1 MSQQEINNTS
11 VTIFASV
18 VAGLGL
24 LAWLKVPDNFKS
36 VSATIFFSGVS
47 MAICS
52 KVTSEQNNRDLQ
64 YILKGCF
71 EKESQLSQDI
81 ERLGEANAA
90 LLETNTLQST
100 TIENYQLQ
108 LDKNAETI
116 RHFDFI
122 LAKARENEQ
131 TAKRMLFE
139 HQSALDNRFTH
150 FVDEHLRKS
159 LATLDDC
166 VERAYTALVDK
177 VDSYLAKSN
186 YESIHQELDAYKD
199 RLVQCYENHISM
211 IDNHTELDPIEISS
225 VADAIKKSENV
236 TKLSVQILEEIS
248 ALRVKFRNVLNVD
261 ERRTLQEL
269 SECQPYLVKKS
280 TAIESVREQAS
291 HDQSIIDRLEALVND
306 QSSAIDS
313 DLKDAVQQIEKL
325 NERVAE
331 LSKPQNWKFALSHE
345 LKAGNILIEFFNQ
358 QRIILDRS
366 HYMGDKYEVDLY
378 FHTDRNKRVIVPKEL
393 NEYSDQLM
401 QVCRTL
407 EPVTFKYDSEAGL
420 MVAHLVM
427 AKRPKKESTSSD
439 IDKIWIPSTKFESYV
454 RHWER
459 VRITAG
465 STGGKSPTAKNLA
478 LCVMKSRLFNGEIRL
493 YDPQHGS
500 KKDFWNMPKHG
511 TSHEDNVTGMEQLVD
526 ELNRRTK
533 SPSEHPFILYIFD
546 EVDSTIAQERNN
558 NDYYHFRDLITY
570 TLKQASHQNLGA
582 IFIGQAADANTIPGM
597 SWSDWNNAVQLHIGS
612 NAGIWLDK
620 AKTITTEDKTRL
632 LEQYRKI
639 QEYCDKQNE
648 ELGLDIFSDAG
659 AYRFALAV
667 PLTGLPKF
675 IQLPDFDTYDYN
687 EVMILNTQN
696 QVFSEVS
703 TSADMSSLAKDLQ
716 SIVKCPDCE
725 TVNPKSKGNRWQC
738 INPEC
743 GRTWLKNPK
752 K

>member
-1 MSQQEINNTS
+1 
-11 VTIFASV
+11 
-18 VAGLGL
+18 
-24 LAWLKVPDNFKS
+24 
-36 VSATIFFSGVS
+36 

-64 YILKGCF
+64 YILKGCT
-71 EKESQLSQDI
+71 ETESQLSQDI

-90 LLETNTLQST
+90 LLETNTLQSK

-108 LDKNAETI
+108 LNKNAETI

-131 TAKRMLFE
+131 IAKKMLEE
-139 HQSALDNRFTH
+139 HQSSSDNRFAH

-166 VERAYTALVDK
+166 IERAYTALVDK

-291 HDQSIIDRLEALVND
+291 HDQSIIDRLEARVND
-306 QSSAIDS
+306 QSQAIDS

-345 LKAGNILIEFFNQ
+345 LKAGNILIEFFSQ

-366 HYMGDKYEVDLY
+366 HYIGDKYEVDLY

-393 NEYSDQLM
+393 NEYSEQLL
-401 QVCRTL
+401 QVCRTRK
-407 EPVTFKYDSEAGL
+407 PVTFRYDTETGL
-420 MVAHLVM
+420 MVANLVLSL
-427 AKRPKKESTSSD
+427 RPKKEPD
-439 IDKIWIPSTKFESYV
+439 
-454 RHWER
+454 RHAIYKEGLVPASGFCDRIYKALDSKQQGKPTLR
-459 VRITAG
+459 VMAA
-465 STGGKSPTAKNLA
+465 TGEGKGIALKNLLA
-478 LCVMKSRLFNGEIRL
+478 YWVNQPGWEIWL
-493 YDPQHGS
+493 SDPVDGS
-500 KKDFWNMPKHG
+500 DEDYWDCPKIAINPQQAG
-511 TSHEDNVTGMEQLVD
+511 IAYNKFVD
-526 ELNRRTK
+526 LHRARINQ
-533 SPSEHPFILYIFD
+533 SPAFTDKFVLAVFD
-546 EVDSTIAQERNN
+546 E
-558 NDYYHFRDLITY
+558 F
-570 TLKQASHQNLGA
+570 
-582 IFIGQAADANTIPGM
+582 
-597 SWSDWNNAVQLHIGS
+597 
-612 NAGIWLDK
+612 
-620 AKTITTEDKTRL
+620 
-632 LEQYRKI
+632 
-639 QEYCDKQNE
+639 DKQHNDDDKE
-648 ELGLDIFSDAG
+648 DAQKIMTAIRHTKQCQILVGQCAEVGKNKWTWDNMNNCALLVLGNSIGTLC
-659 AYRFALAV
+659 
-667 PLTGLPKF
+667 KH
-675 IQLPDFDTYDYN
+675 
-687 EVMILNTQN
+687 
-696 QVFSEVS
+696 
-703 TSADMSSLAKDLQ
+703 LAKDMGW
-716 SIVKCPDCE
+716 STNRANTVKKEYEKFSDWARKNNDSNPDIPGENQYRIGLLVVSGRYEFLEIPSAHKGIIRTCQALIRE
-725 TVNPKSKGNRWQC
+725 SFTVDDKQAVEQTHPKHFSGEYEC
-738 INPEC
+738 PEC
-743 GRTWLKNPK
+743 KHSEITLNDFTNAGTPRYRCDKCLYKGVLSK
-752 K
+752 FRKL